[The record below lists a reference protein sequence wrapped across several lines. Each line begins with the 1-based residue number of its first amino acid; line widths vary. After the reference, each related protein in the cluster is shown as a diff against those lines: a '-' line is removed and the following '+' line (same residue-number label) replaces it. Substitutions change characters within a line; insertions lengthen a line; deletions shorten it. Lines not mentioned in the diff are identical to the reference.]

1 MLKLYRPHAEQ
12 LLLAATYLRYRR
24 SDSLEDVLGN
34 LRNQVV
40 NGGNNQTTLNNA
52 RKGIQMPPHGDHWLD
67 SALNQ
72 LFQGL
77 SDDANGRGESDLVD
91 QIVRAV
97 QLPFSRNVM
106 SGEAM
111 RRLRAA
117 ILLPSEQAGLTQR
130 LRQREMSCGQCGIA
144 LHDRESVTITV
155 DGGGTQS
162 LACHRCIAP
171 TSVPCASCTEVASL
185 SSKAMNAMSRM
196 QCPACQEAKKEKKH
210 PEPHASEG
218 SGGPPA
224 PDRYTF
230 AGNRTRGVATPIPT
244 NLRGTAN
251 ITSAWAPDL
260 PGIAPDPHLP
270 PAQTDIVRWATTA
283 FQPAPGAALLEVEGG

>member
-24 SDSLEDVLGN
+24 PDTLEDVLGN
-34 LRNQVV
+34 LRNQIV
-40 NGGNNQTTLNNA
+40 NGANNQTILNNA
-52 RKGIQMPPHGDHWLD
+52 RKGFHAPPQGEHWLD
-67 SALNQ
+67 SALKQ

-77 SDDANGRGESDLVD
+77 SDDGNGRGESDLVD
-91 QIVRAV
+91 QIVRAI

-162 LACHRCIAP
+162 IACHRCIAP
-171 TSVPCASCTEVASL
+171 TSVPCASCTEVAAL

-210 PEPHASEG
+210 PDPNASEG
-218 SGGPPA
+218 V
-224 PDRYTF
+224 
-230 AGNRTRGVATPIPT
+230 GVAAPTPRAVPWITGRPGRAVGAPIPA
-244 NLRGTAN
+244 NLRGTELDAATLPATRTGWNDPILVGNAN
-251 ITSAWAPDL
+251 AIPAGTGWDTET
-260 PGIAPDPHLP
+260 IAPLD
-270 PAQTDIVRWATTA
+270 
-283 FQPAPGAALLEVEGG
+283 GAGGG